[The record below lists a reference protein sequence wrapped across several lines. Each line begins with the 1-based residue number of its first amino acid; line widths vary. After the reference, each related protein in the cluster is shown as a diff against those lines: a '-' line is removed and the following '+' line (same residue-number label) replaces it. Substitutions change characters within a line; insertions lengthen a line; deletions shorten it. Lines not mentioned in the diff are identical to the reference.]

1 MKAARLHRP
10 KEPLRIEEVA
20 APEPGPR
27 EVLVQVRACGLC
39 GTDVHIAREGTVRTA
54 YAPIT
59 LGHEPAGTVARVGP
73 GAEARPRQPRFA
85 SERESSGPREW
96 KEGDRVAVY
105 PQELCGSCPFCLEGR
120 DSLCA
125 RARVLGLQR
134 EGALAEF
141 LSVPAT
147 SLVPLPDSVPFE
159 QGAILAD
166 AVATPY
172 HAIVSRGGLRAGER
186 VAVFGCG
193 GLGTHAVQMAKLFG
207 AAEVIAVDVSD
218 AALERAARAGADR
231 TVNGSAGSPAK
242 KIRELTGGGVD
253 LALEFIGS
261 AKTVDQAV
269 KSLRRGGRAV
279 VVGIGPEE
287 MRLVP
292 AYTFVGSE
300 FQLIGSFGSN
310 RAELEQV
317 VGLVASGKL
326 DLSGS
331 VSETVSLS
339 EVNAALEKV
348 EKKTGNPVR
357 VVVRP
362 ATQPHS
368 ESERER
374 RGPNRP

>member
-10 KEPLRIEEVA
+10 KEPLHVEEIP
-20 APEPGPR
+20 APEPGPG
-27 EVLVQVRACGLC
+27 EVLVRVGACGLC
-39 GTDVHIAREGTVRTA
+39 GTDVHIAREGTVPTA

-59 LGHEPAGTVARVGP
+59 LGHEPAGTVAKVGP
-73 GAEARPRQPRFA
+73 GVE
-85 SERESSGPREW
+85 GW

-105 PQELCGSCPFCLEGR
+105 PQETCGSCSFCREGR
-120 DSLCA
+120 DSLCS

-147 SLVPLPDSVPFE
+147 SLMRLPDSIPFE

-166 AVATPY
+166 AVATPF
-172 HAIVSRGGLRAGER
+172 HAVASRGGLRAGER

-193 GLGTHAVQMAKLFG
+193 GLGTHAVQIAKLFG
-207 AAEVIAVDVSD
+207 AAEVIAVDLSD
-218 AALERAARAGADR
+218 AALERARRAGADR
-231 TVNGSAGSPAK
+231 TVNGSAESPAK

-253 LALEFIGS
+253 LALEFVGS

-279 VVGIGPEE
+279 AVGIGPEE

-292 AYTFVGSE
+292 PYTFVGSE
-300 FQLIGSFGSN
+300 FQLTGSFGSTK
-310 RAELEQV
+310 AELEQV

-331 VSETVSLS
+331 VSGTFSLADA
-339 EVNAALEKV
+339 NTALEKV
-348 EKKTGNPVR
+348 GTGGR

-362 ATQPHS
+362 
-368 ESERER
+368 
-374 RGPNRP
+374 